1 MEEISVVVPRKI
13 NLAFVKKKKK
23 GRNTFL
29 ANKTMWQCDFST
41 ALANLPQLG
50 MICAQARE
58 DDVSSI
64 LLLKSIFNILPAT
77 DSLKKPSRNL
87 LGFWMFIILPWKTI
101 LNQDFKS
108 LFMQM

>member
-1 MEEISVVVPRKI
+1 MEGISVVLPRKL
-13 NLAFVKKKKK
+13 NLAFVKNKKKK
-23 GRNTFL
+23 TKKKKRGGTPFFSH
-29 ANKTMWQCDFST
+29 KTILQCDFST

-87 LGFWMFIILPWKTI
+87 LGFWMFIILP
-101 LNQDFKS
+101 
-108 LFMQM
+108 